1 MSLDDVKEASKEDLR
16 EGELVAFVPPTMT
29 DLRRE
34 AETIRPIPGK
44 RGALAL
50 LRSAGTRIDWR
61 RLPGLRPARQEEER
75 ASYAGML
82 FRRIGLF
89 VLLPTAVVALYL
101 FGFASDQYIASAQF
115 AVRGNVEPMEH
126 ASLGQFTSL
135 IQKHNSQD
143 GYIVRDYIQSQAMVE
158 ELEKSIHISK
168 MFSRPEADF
177 WAGFDPGE
185 PIEKL
190 TKYWNK
196 QVSAEIDAISGVI
209 RLNVRAFTPEDALTI
224 AREVVARS
232 EVLINEISKRAQ
244 ADMVAQA
251 KSDATAAEERLSKA
265 HLALQTFRNKWGLI
279 DPVKTAEGTLTT
291 LTLLR
296 KEKIK
301 LEGDLQVLRSS
312 NLDERS
318 RSIQTLVAQVAAI
331 DQQMKGLQDEMTS
344 SGPSSDGQQNL
355 TEALLAYE
363 GLVVERTIAGKLEE
377 SAHTLYDRAR
387 ISASKQ
393 QIFLAIFERP
403 VLPTYSL
410 YPERGHTVF
419 VMLFCFIVL
428 WSSFTLVK
436 AGIRDQRS

>member
-1 MSLDDVKEASKEDLR
+1 MSLDDVKEDRR

-34 AETIRPIPGK
+34 AETIRPVPPK

-50 LRSAGTRIDWR
+50 LRSATQVDWR
-61 RLPGLRPARQEEER
+61 RLPGLRPSQREEKQL
-75 ASYAGML
+75 SYGGLLM
-82 FRRIGLF
+82 RNVGLF
-89 VLLPTAVVALYL
+89 VLLPTAVVAIYMYV
-101 FGFASDQYIASAQF
+101 FASDQYTAQAQF

-158 ELEKSIHISK
+158 ELEKSIHISR
-168 MFSRPEADF
+168 MYSRPEADF
-177 WAGFDPGE
+177 WARFDPSD
-185 PIEKL
+185 PIERL
-190 TKYWNK
+190 TKYWRK
-196 QVSAEIDAISGVI
+196 QTSAEIDAISGVI

-224 AREVVARS
+224 SREVVARA

-244 ADMVAQA
+244 TDMVAQA
-251 KSDATAAEERLSKA
+251 KSDATAAEERLRKA
-265 HLALQTFRNKWGLI
+265 HLAVQTFRNKWGLI
-279 DPVKTAEGTLTT
+279 DPIKSAEGMLTT

-318 RSIQTLVAQVAAI
+318 RSIQTLAAQVAAL
-331 DQQMKGLQDEMTS
+331 DQQMKSLQDELTS
-344 SGPSSDGQQNL
+344 SGPADGQQNL

-363 GLVVERTIAGKLEE
+363 GLTVERTIAEKLEE
-377 SAHTLYDRAR
+377 SAHVLYDRAR
-387 ISASKQ
+387 ISAAKQ
-393 QIFLAIFERP
+393 QIFLATFERP
-403 VLPTYSL
+403 VLPTESL
-410 YPERGHTVF
+410 YPERARTVF
-419 VMLFCFIVL
+419 VMLFCFTVL

-436 AGIRDQRS
+436 AGIKDQRS

>member
-1 MSLDDVKEASKEDLR
+1 MSLDDVKEDQR
-16 EGELVAFVPPTMT
+16 EGELVTLVQPTMT
-29 DLRRE
+29 ELRRE
-34 AETIRPIPGK
+34 AETIRPVPQK
-44 RGALAL
+44 RGALAR
-50 LRSAGTRIDWR
+50 LRSASTQLDWR
-61 RLPGLRPARQEEER
+61 RLPGLRPAER
-75 ASYAGML
+75 EAEPASYAGML
-82 FRRIGLF
+82 IRRVGLF
-89 VLLPTAVVALYL
+89 VLLPTAVVALYM
-101 FGFASDQYIASAQF
+101 FGIASDQYTASAQF

-126 ASLGQFTSL
+126 ASLGQFTAL

-177 WAGFDPGE
+177 WARFDPKE
-185 PIEKL
+185 PIEEL
-190 TKYWNK
+190 TKYWRK
-196 QVSAEIDAISGVI
+196 QTSADIDAISGVI
-209 RLNVRAFTPEDALTI
+209 RLNVRAFTPEDAVTI
-224 AREVVARS
+224 AREVVARA
-232 EVLINEISKRAQ
+232 EVLINDISKRAQ

-251 KSDATAAEERLSKA
+251 KADAATAEERLRKA
-265 HLALQTFRNKWGLI
+265 HLALQSFRNKWGLI
-279 DPVKTAEGTLTT
+279 DPVKTAEGTLMT

-318 RSIQTLVAQVAAI
+318 RSIQTAAAQLTAI
-331 DQQMKGLQDEMTS
+331 DQQMKTLQDEMTS
-344 SGPSSDGQQNL
+344 SGPADGQQNL

-363 GLVVERTIAGKLEE
+363 GLTVERTIAEKLEE
-377 SAHTLYDRAR
+377 SAHMLYDRAR

-393 QIFLAIFERP
+393 QIFLATFERP
-403 VLPTYSL
+403 VVPTESL
-410 YPERGHTVF
+410 YPERARTVF
-419 VMLFCFIVL
+419 VMLFCFTVL

>member
-1 MSLDDVKEASKEDLR
+1 MSLDDVKEDRR

-34 AETIRPIPGK
+34 AETIRPVPPK

-50 LRSAGTRIDWR
+50 LRSATQVDWR
-61 RLPGLRPARQEEER
+61 RLPGLRPSQREEKQL
-75 ASYAGML
+75 SYGGLLM
-82 FRRIGLF
+82 RNVGLF
-89 VLLPTAVVALYL
+89 VLLPTAVVAIYMYV
-101 FGFASDQYIASAQF
+101 FASDQYTAQAQF

-158 ELEKSIHISK
+158 ELEKSIHISR
-168 MFSRPEADF
+168 MYSRPEADF
-177 WAGFDPGE
+177 WARFDPSD
-185 PIEKL
+185 PIERL
-190 TKYWNK
+190 TKYWRK
-196 QVSAEIDAISGVI
+196 QTSAEIDAISGVI

-224 AREVVARS
+224 SREVVARA

-244 ADMVAQA
+244 ADMVSQA
-251 KSDATAAEERLSKA
+251 KSDATAAEERLRKA
-265 HLALQTFRNKWGLI
+265 HLAVQTFRNKWGLI
-279 DPVKTAEGTLTT
+279 DPIKSAEGMLTT

-318 RSIQTLVAQVAAI
+318 RSIQTLAAQVAAL
-331 DQQMKGLQDEMTS
+331 DQQMKSLQDELTS
-344 SGPSSDGQQNL
+344 SGPADGQQNL

-363 GLVVERTIAGKLEE
+363 GLTVERTIAEKLEE
-377 SAHTLYDRAR
+377 SAHVLYDRAR
-387 ISASKQ
+387 ISAAKQ
-393 QIFLAIFERP
+393 QIFLATFERP
-403 VLPTYSL
+403 VLPTESL
-410 YPERGHTVF
+410 YPERARTVF
-419 VMLFCFIVL
+419 VMLFCFTVL

-436 AGIRDQRS
+436 AGIKDQRS

>member
-1 MSLDDVKEASKEDLR
+1 MSLDDVKEALKEDSR

-34 AETIRPIPGK
+34 AETIQPIPPK
-44 RGALAL
+44 RGPLAL
-50 LRSAGTRIDWR
+50 LRSAGTRMDWR
-61 RLPGLRPARQEEER
+61 RLPGLRPAQEEKPL
-75 ASYAGML
+75 SYAGQL

-89 VLLPTAVVALYL
+89 VLLPTAVVAVYL
-101 FGFASDQYIASAQF
+101 FAIASDQYVASAQF

-126 ASLGQFTSL
+126 ASLGQFTAL

-158 ELEKSIHISK
+158 ELERSIHISR

-177 WAGFDPGE
+177 WARFDPRDPVE
-185 PIEKL
+185 EL
-190 TKYWNK
+190 TKYWRK
-196 QVSAEIDAISGVI
+196 QVSADIDAISGVI
-209 RLNVRAFTPEDALTI
+209 RLNVRAFTPQDAFTI

-232 EVLINEISKRAQ
+232 EVLINDISKRAQ

-251 KSDATAAEERLSKA
+251 KADAATAEDRLRKA
-265 HLALQTFRNKWGLI
+265 HLAVQTFRNKWGLI

-301 LEGDLQVLRSS
+301 LDGDLQVLRSS

-318 RSIQTLVAQVAAI
+318 RSIQTLVAQVAAL
-331 DQQMKGLQDEMTS
+331 DQQMKILQDEMTS
-344 SGPSSDGQQNL
+344 SGPTADGQQNL

-363 GLVVERTIAGKLEE
+363 GLVVERTIAEKLEE
-377 SAHTLYDRAR
+377 SAHVLYDRAR
-387 ISASKQ
+387 ISAAKQ
-393 QIFLAIFERP
+393 QIFLATFERP
-403 VLPTYSL
+403 VLPTESL
-410 YPERGHTVF
+410 YPERGRTIF
-419 VMLFCFIVL
+419 VMLFCFIVM

>member
-1 MSLDDVKEASKEDLR
+1 MSLDDVKEDRR

-34 AETIRPIPGK
+34 AETIRPVPPK

-50 LRSAGTRIDWR
+50 LRSATQVDWR
-61 RLPGLRPARQEEER
+61 RLPGLRPSQREEKQL
-75 ASYAGML
+75 SYGGLLM
-82 FRRIGLF
+82 RNVGLF
-89 VLLPTAVVALYL
+89 VLLPTAVVAIYMYV
-101 FGFASDQYIASAQF
+101 FASDQYTAQAQF

-158 ELEKSIHISK
+158 ELEKSIHISR
-168 MFSRPEADF
+168 MYSRPEADF
-177 WAGFDPGE
+177 WARFDPSD
-185 PIEKL
+185 PIERL
-190 TKYWNK
+190 TKYWRK
-196 QVSAEIDAISGVI
+196 QTSAEIDAISGVI

-224 AREVVARS
+224 SREVVARA

-244 ADMVAQA
+244 TDMVSQA
-251 KSDATAAEERLSKA
+251 KSDATAAEERLRKA
-265 HLALQTFRNKWGLI
+265 HLAVQTFRNKWGLI
-279 DPVKTAEGTLTT
+279 DPVKSAEGMLTT

-318 RSIQTLVAQVAAI
+318 RSIQTLAAQVAAL
-331 DQQMKGLQDEMTS
+331 DQQMKSLQDELTS
-344 SGPSSDGQQNL
+344 SGPADGQQNL

-363 GLVVERTIAGKLEE
+363 GLTVERTIAEKLEE
-377 SAHTLYDRAR
+377 SAHVLYDRAR
-387 ISASKQ
+387 ISAAKQ
-393 QIFLAIFERP
+393 QIFLATFERP
-403 VLPTYSL
+403 VLPTESL
-410 YPERGHTVF
+410 YPERARTVF
-419 VMLFCFIVL
+419 VMLFCFTVL

-436 AGIRDQRS
+436 AGIKDQRS

>member
-1 MSLDDVKEASKEDLR
+1 MSLDDVKEDRR

-34 AETIRPIPGK
+34 AETIRPVPPK

-50 LRSAGTRIDWR
+50 LRSATQVDWR
-61 RLPGLRPARQEEER
+61 RLPGLRASQREEKQL
-75 ASYAGML
+75 SYGGLLM
-82 FRRIGLF
+82 RNVGLF
-89 VLLPTAVVALYL
+89 VLLPTAVVAIYMYV
-101 FGFASDQYIASAQF
+101 FASDQYTATAQF

-158 ELEKSIHISK
+158 ELEKSIHISR
-168 MFSRPEADF
+168 MYSRPEADF
-177 WAGFDPGE
+177 WARFDPSD
-185 PIEKL
+185 PIERL
-190 TKYWNK
+190 TKYWRK
-196 QVSAEIDAISGVI
+196 QTSAEIDAISGVI

-224 AREVVARS
+224 SREVVTRA

-244 ADMVAQA
+244 ADMVSQA
-251 KSDATAAEERLSKA
+251 KSDATAAEERLRKA

-279 DPVKTAEGTLTT
+279 DPIKSAEGTLTT

-318 RSIQTLVAQVAAI
+318 RSIQTLAAQVAAL
-331 DQQMKGLQDEMTS
+331 DQQMKGLQDELTS
-344 SGPSSDGQQNL
+344 SGPADGQQNL

-363 GLVVERTIAGKLEE
+363 GLTVERTIAEKLEE
-377 SAHTLYDRAR
+377 SAHVLYDRAR
-387 ISASKQ
+387 VSAAKQ
-393 QIFLAIFERP
+393 QIFLATFERP
-403 VLPTYSL
+403 VLPTESL
-410 YPERGHTVF
+410 YPERARTVF
-419 VMLFCFIVL
+419 VMLFCFTVL

-436 AGIRDQRS
+436 AGIKDQRS

>member
-1 MSLDDVKEASKEDLR
+1 MSLDDVKEDQR
-16 EGELVAFVPPTMT
+16 EGELVTLIQPTMT

-34 AETIRPIPGK
+34 AETIRPIPEK
-44 RGALAL
+44 RGKLAL
-50 LRSAGTRIDWR
+50 LRSASTRLDWR
-61 RLPGLRPARQEEER
+61 RLPGLRPSQPDAEE

-82 FRRIGLF
+82 MRRVGLF
-89 VLLPTAVVALYL
+89 VLLPTAVVALYM
-101 FGFASDQYIASAQF
+101 FAIASDQYTATAQF

-126 ASLGQFTSL
+126 ASLGQFTAL

-158 ELEKSIHISK
+158 ALEKSIHISK
-168 MFSRPEADF
+168 MYSRPEADF
-177 WAGFDPGE
+177 WARYDPRD
-185 PIEKL
+185 PIEQL
-190 TKYWNK
+190 TKYWHK
-196 QVSAEIDAISGVI
+196 QTSAEIDAISGVI
-209 RLNVRAFTPEDALTI
+209 RLNVRAFTPEDAVTI
-224 AREVVARS
+224 AREVVTRA
-232 EVLINEISKRAQ
+232 EVLINDISKRAQ

-251 KSDATAAEERLSKA
+251 KSDATAAEERLRKA
-265 HLALQTFRNKWGLI
+265 HLAIQSFRNQWGLI

-301 LEGDLQVLRSS
+301 LDSDLQVLRSS

-318 RSIQTLVAQVAAI
+318 RSIQTLAAQSNAL
-331 DQQMKGLQDEMTS
+331 DQQMTSLQNEMTS
-344 SGPSSDGQQNL
+344 SGSADGRQNL

-363 GLVVERTIAGKLEE
+363 GLLVERSIAEKLEE
-377 SAHTLYDRAR
+377 SAHTLYDKAR

-393 QIFLAIFERP
+393 QIFLATFERP
-403 VLPTYSL
+403 VLPTESL
-410 YPERGHTVF
+410 YPERGRTVF
-419 VMLFCFIVL
+419 VMLFCFTVL

>member
-1 MSLDDVKEASKEDLR
+1 MSLDDVKEDLR
-16 EGELVAFVPPTMT
+16 EGELVTLVQPTMT
-29 DLRRE
+29 ELRRE
-34 AETIRPIPGK
+34 AETIRPVPQK
-44 RGALAL
+44 RGALAR
-50 LRSAGTRIDWR
+50 LRSASTQLDWR
-61 RLPGLRPARQEEER
+61 RLPGLRPAER
-75 ASYAGML
+75 DAEPASYAGML
-82 FRRIGLF
+82 MRRVGLF
-89 VLLPTAVVALYL
+89 VLLPTAVVALYM
-101 FGFASDQYIASAQF
+101 FGIASDQYTASAQF

-126 ASLGQFTSL
+126 ASLGQFTAL

-177 WAGFDPGE
+177 WARFDPKE
-185 PIEKL
+185 PIEEL
-190 TKYWNK
+190 TKYWRK
-196 QVSAEIDAISGVI
+196 QTSADIDAISGVI
-209 RLNVRAFTPEDALTI
+209 RLNVRAFTPEDAVTI
-224 AREVVARS
+224 AREVVARA
-232 EVLINEISKRAQ
+232 EVLINDISKRAQ

-251 KSDATAAEERLSKA
+251 KADAATAEERLRKA
-265 HLALQTFRNKWGLI
+265 HLALQSFRNKWGLI
-279 DPVKTAEGTLTT
+279 DPVKTAEGTLMT

-318 RSIQTLVAQVAAI
+318 RSIQTAAAQLTAI
-331 DQQMKGLQDEMTS
+331 DQQMKILQDEMTS
-344 SGPSSDGQQNL
+344 SGPADGQQNL

-363 GLVVERTIAGKLEE
+363 GLTVERTIAEKLEE
-377 SAHTLYDRAR
+377 SAHMLYDRAR

-393 QIFLAIFERP
+393 QIFLATFERP
-403 VLPTYSL
+403 VVPTESL
-410 YPERGHTVF
+410 YPERARTVF
-419 VMLFCFIVL
+419 VMLFCFTVL

>member
-1 MSLDDVKEASKEDLR
+1 MSLDDVKEDQR
-16 EGELVAFVPPTMT
+16 EGELVTLVQPTMT
-29 DLRRE
+29 ELRRE
-34 AETIRPIPGK
+34 AETIRPVPQK
-44 RGALAL
+44 RGALAR
-50 LRSAGTRIDWR
+50 LRSASTQLDWR
-61 RLPGLRPARQEEER
+61 RLPGLRPAER
-75 ASYAGML
+75 EAEPASYAGML
-82 FRRIGLF
+82 IRRVGLF
-89 VLLPTAVVALYL
+89 VLLPTAVVALYM
-101 FGFASDQYIASAQF
+101 FGIASDQYTASAQF

-126 ASLGQFTSL
+126 ASLGQFTAL

-177 WAGFDPGE
+177 WARFDPKE
-185 PIEKL
+185 PIEEL
-190 TKYWNK
+190 TKYWRK
-196 QVSAEIDAISGVI
+196 QTSADIDAISGVI
-209 RLNVRAFTPEDALTI
+209 RLNVRAFTPEDAVII
-224 AREVVARS
+224 AREVVARA
-232 EVLINEISKRAQ
+232 EVLINDISKRAQ

-251 KSDATAAEERLSKA
+251 KADAATAEERLRKA
-265 HLALQTFRNKWGLI
+265 HLALQSFRNKWGLI
-279 DPVKTAEGTLTT
+279 DPVKTAEGTLMT

-318 RSIQTLVAQVAAI
+318 RSIQTAAAQLTAI
-331 DQQMKGLQDEMTS
+331 DQQMKTLQDEMTS
-344 SGPSSDGQQNL
+344 SGPADGQQNL

-363 GLVVERTIAGKLEE
+363 GLTVERTIAEKLEE
-377 SAHTLYDRAR
+377 SAHMLYDRAR

-393 QIFLAIFERP
+393 QIFLATFERP
-403 VLPTYSL
+403 VVPTESL
-410 YPERGHTVF
+410 YPERARTVF
-419 VMLFCFIVL
+419 VMLFCFTVL

>member
-1 MSLDDVKEASKEDLR
+1 MSLDDVKEDRR

-34 AETIRPIPGK
+34 AETIRPVPPK

-50 LRSAGTRIDWR
+50 LRSATQVDWR
-61 RLPGLRPARQEEER
+61 RLPGLRPSQREEKQLSYGGLLARNV
-75 ASYAGML
+75 
-82 FRRIGLF
+82 GLF
-89 VLLPTAVVALYL
+89 VLLPTAVVAIYMYV
-101 FGFASDQYIASAQF
+101 FASDQYTAQAQF

-158 ELEKSIHISK
+158 ELEKSIHISR
-168 MFSRPEADF
+168 MYSRPEADF
-177 WAGFDPGE
+177 WARFDPSD
-185 PIEKL
+185 PIERL
-190 TKYWNK
+190 TKYWRK
-196 QVSAEIDAISGVI
+196 QTSAEIDAISGVI

-224 AREVVARS
+224 SREVVARA

-244 ADMVAQA
+244 ADMVSQA
-251 KSDATAAEERLSKA
+251 KSDATAAEERLRKA

-279 DPVKTAEGTLTT
+279 DPIKSAEGMLTT

-318 RSIQTLVAQVAAI
+318 RSIQTLAAQVAAL
-331 DQQMKGLQDEMTS
+331 DQQMKSLQDELTS
-344 SGPSSDGQQNL
+344 SGPADGQQNL

-363 GLVVERTIAGKLEE
+363 GLTVERTIAEKLEE
-377 SAHTLYDRAR
+377 SAHVLYDRAR
-387 ISASKQ
+387 ISAAKQ
-393 QIFLAIFERP
+393 QIFLATFERP
-403 VLPTYSL
+403 VLPTESL
-410 YPERGHTVF
+410 YPERGRTVF
-419 VMLFCFIVL
+419 VMLFCFTVL

-436 AGIRDQRS
+436 AGIKDQRS